1 MAVNLGDWVSAFP
14 DRVLEGGFS
23 ARHDGVRVE
32 VVTVLD
38 RTAVVVAEG
47 KERQLVRLDQLVA
60 DEADFK
66 WHERKTT
73 WRAPKPPK
81 ASS

>member
-1 MAVNLGDWVSAFP
+1 MAVNLGDWVASFP

-23 ARHDGVRVE
+23 ARYGDVSVE
-32 VVTVLD
+32 VVAVLD
-38 RTAVVVAEG
+38 RTAVVVSDG

-60 DEADFK
+60 DETDFK

-73 WRAPKPPK
+73 WRAPKAPK
-81 ASS
+81 QSG